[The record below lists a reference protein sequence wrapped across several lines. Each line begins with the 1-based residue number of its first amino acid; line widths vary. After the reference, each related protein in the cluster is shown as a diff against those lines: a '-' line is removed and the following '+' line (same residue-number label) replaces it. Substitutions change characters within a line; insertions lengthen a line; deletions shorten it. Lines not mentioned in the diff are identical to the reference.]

1 MLLVCLY
8 WFVLLLFLVPVVRF
22 DNEYNMDQAKES
34 KIFIFSNDEQIS
46 ILLSRKAISTIFY
59 LLP

>member
-8 WFVLLLFLVPVVRF
+8 WFVLLLFLVPVVLF